1 MIGLELDLLT
11 ILTILSV
18 CIVAA
23 AFLVAF
29 IAPVPVYV
37 SLPEPEPVRPH
48 LTESTVA

>member
-23 AFLVAF
+23 ALLMSLTGLAVSL
-29 IAPVPVYV
+29 
-37 SLPEPEPVRPH
+37 SLPEPEHVRPH
-48 LTESTVA
+48 MTESTVA